1 VVRVPSS
8 DGDKLSAKEG
18 KMSYYVYVT
27 KTPRYYS
34 AEVPALPGCRTIG
47 RSEAEVI
54 ENIRDV
60 VRGYYQSMRKRN
72 KAVPRVKVIKVSN
85 QDSTPS
91 PAWKKDAQNESQTSV
106 PQTKVLTE

>member
-1 VVRVPSS
+1 
-8 DGDKLSAKEG
+8 
-18 KMSYYVYVT
+18 MSYYVYVT
-27 KTPRYYS
+27 QTSRYYS

-72 KAVPRVKVIKVSN
+72 RTVPKVKVIKVSSQN
-85 QDSTPS
+85 SEASLQR
-91 PAWKKDAQNESQTSV
+91 KRDAQNNIQARSLRMKAS
-106 PQTKVLTE
+106 TEWVQPVEGIIPH

>member
-1 VVRVPSS
+1 
-8 DGDKLSAKEG
+8 
-18 KMSYYVYVT
+18 MSYYVYVT
-27 KTPRYYS
+27 QTPRYYA

-72 KAVPRVKVIKVSN
+72 KAVPKVKVIKVSN
-85 QDSTPS
+85 QRSELPPQRKEEGHHHYHAGS
-91 PAWKKDAQNESQTSV
+91 AQMKSSKETVRLLEGVTSD
-106 PQTKVLTE
+106 

>member
-1 VVRVPSS
+1 
-8 DGDKLSAKEG
+8 
-18 KMSYYVYVT
+18 MSYYVYVT
-27 KTPRYYS
+27 QTSRYYS

-72 KAVPRVKVIKVSN
+72 KAVPKVKVIRVSN
-85 QDSTPS
+85 RDLS
-91 PAWKKDAQNESQTSV
+91 PAERDGQNDILAGSQ
-106 PQTKVLTE
+106 E

>member
-1 VVRVPSS
+1 
-8 DGDKLSAKEG
+8 
-18 KMSYYVYVT
+18 MSYYVYVT
-27 KTPRYYS
+27 QTSQYYS

-72 KAVPRVKVIKVSN
+72 KAVPKVKVIKVSSQMSEAFHQGKGDARSN
-85 QDSTPS
+85 FQPS
-91 PAWKKDAQNESQTSV
+91 P
-106 PQTKVLTE
+106 PQIKASSMEVAHLGSAPV

>member
-1 VVRVPSS
+1 MS
-8 DGDKLSAKEG
+8 D
-18 KMSYYVYVT
+18 YVYVT
-27 KTPRYYS
+27 QTSSYYS

-72 KAVPRVKVIKVSN
+72 KAVPKVKVIKVSN
-85 QDSTPS
+85 EGSENVHPRKRDT
-91 PAWKKDAQNESQTSV
+91 KKDILTGSSRMKV
-106 PQTKVLTE
+106 QTKSLQNLEGIRFP